1 MQIHFIHYLSDCC
14 YNLSLVDVYEH
25 CTFRRRS
32 VYAMQQTSTSAHCS
46 HLVKWNARR
55 ENYLIRQPNKLY
67 TWPRWALSAH
77 PTNWLQ
83 QNFPGTSS
91 DQSANSKGS
100 KESRNNMINF
110 SVSACV
116 HSCVSVLGSVISIYM
131 TILVTA
137 FLRVACMSLLL
148 PFLLSSL

>member
-1 MQIHFIHYLSDCC
+1 MQIYFIHYLSDCC
-14 YNLSLVDVYEH
+14 YNLSLVEVYEH
-25 CTFRRRS
+25 YTLRRRS
-32 VYAMQQTSTSAHCS
+32 PDAMQQTSTFAHCS

-83 QNFPGTSS
+83 QNFPGIWQNTSS

-100 KESRNNMINF
+100 KKSKNNVINF

-116 HSCVSVLGSVISIYM
+116 HGCVCVRQCDLNLYDHFCYIVPLSCLY
-131 TILVTA
+131 VT
-137 FLRVACMSLLL
+137 FIVFFS
-148 PFLLSSL
+148 